1 MQLSLFNTDSNHV
14 QSRQIDVE
22 QLFEAYLS
30 CRKTK
35 RYTQNA
41 LKFEVD
47 YEANLFQLK
56 DEIENGSYKLKIE
69 GKKHKSYIENKE
81 DTI

>member
-1 MQLSLFNTDSNHV
+1 MQLSLFDKDSN
-14 QSRQIDVE
+14 QEQLTEIDVE

-47 YEANLFQLK
+47 YEYA
-56 DEIENGSYKLKIE
+56 G
-69 GKKHKSYIENKE
+69 
-81 DTI
+81 T

>member
-1 MQLSLFNTDSNHV
+1 MCVRFGLLQLKSTPEPENSGVLFWETMQLSLFDKDSN
-14 QSRQIDVE
+14 QEQLTEIDVE

-47 YEANLFQLK
+47 YEYA
-56 DEIENGSYKLKIE
+56 G
-69 GKKHKSYIENKE
+69 
-81 DTI
+81 T

>member
-1 MQLSLFNTDSNHV
+1 MQLSLFDTDSN
-14 QSRQIDVE
+14 QEQLREIDVE
-22 QLFEAYLS
+22 QLFEAYFS

-47 YEANLFQLK
+47 YEENLF
-56 DEIENGSYKLKIE
+56 KLKEEIA
-69 GKKHKSYIENKE
+69 KKN
-81 DTI
+81 DLQQTFGLLV